1 MPRAILVVLDSAGCG
16 GAPDAADFGDEGA
29 NTIGHIAQEC
39 ASGRA
44 SEGRSGPL
52 NMPVLD
58 GLGLGAAVELASGL
72 TAEGMGRTPT
82 GIWGAATEVSIGKD
96 TPSGHWEL
104 AGVPVPWDWHYFPNT
119 DPAFPP
125 EVLEAAA
132 RFAGTGGTLA
142 NVHSSGIPVIQKFGP
157 EHMKTGWPICYT
169 SVDSV
174 FQIAAHEEVFGLQRL
189 YDLCKAMATILH
201 PMRVG
206 RVIARPFVGD
216 AETGFHRTAHRKD
229 FAMQPPEPTLL
240 DRVQAAG
247 GEVHAVGKIYDIF
260 SGNGITRAYKGKG
273 DAGLFEHLVALTRTA
288 PDNSLIF
295 ANFVDFDTLFGHQR
309 DVSGYARALEWFDSQ
324 VPRVLAELRPDDL
337 IFFTA
342 DHGNDPT
349 WAGTDHTRER
359 VPVVGKL
366 AGQSGRKIGQIGFA
380 DVGETLAK
388 HLGLAPGKHGKSF
401 L

>member
-1 MPRAILVVLDSAGCG
+1 MPRAMLVVLDSAGCG

-29 NTIGHIAQEC
+29 NTIGHIAQQC
-39 ASGRA
+39 AAGRA
-44 SEGRSGPL
+44 EEGRSGPL
-52 NMPVLD
+52 KMPVLD
-58 GLGLGAAVELASGL
+58 GLGLGAAVKLASGL
-72 TAEGMGRTPT
+72 TAEGLGRRPT

-125 EVLEAAA
+125 EVMEAAA
-132 RFAGTGGTLA
+132 RFSGAGGTLA
-142 NVHSSGIPVIQKFGP
+142 NVHSSGIPVIAKFGA
-157 EHMKTGWPICYT
+157 EHVKTGKPICYT

-174 FQIAAHEEVFGLQRL
+174 FQIAAHEELFGLERL
-189 YDLCKAMATILH
+189 YDMCRAMATVLH

-216 AETGFHRTAHRKD
+216 AEKGFHRTSNRKD
-229 FAMQPPEPTLL
+229 FAMAPPEPTLL

-247 GEVHAVGKIYDIF
+247 GECHAVGKIYDIF
-260 SGNGITRAYKGKG
+260 SGHGVTRAYKGNG
-273 DAGLFEHLVALTRTA
+273 DADLFEHLVELTRTV

-295 ANFVDFDTLFGHQR
+295 ANFVEFDTLFGHQR
-309 DVSGYARALEWFDSQ
+309 DVSGYARALEWFDAQ
-324 VPRVLAELRPDDL
+324 APRVLEHLRPGDMIL
-337 IFFTA
+337 FTA

-349 WAGTDHTRER
+349 WKGTDHTRER
-359 VPVVGKL
+359 VPVVGQL
-366 AGQSGRKIGQIGFA
+366 AGQSGRNVGQIGFA
-380 DVGETLAK
+380 DVGETIAK
-388 HLGLAPGKHGKSF
+388 HLGLAPGNHGKSV